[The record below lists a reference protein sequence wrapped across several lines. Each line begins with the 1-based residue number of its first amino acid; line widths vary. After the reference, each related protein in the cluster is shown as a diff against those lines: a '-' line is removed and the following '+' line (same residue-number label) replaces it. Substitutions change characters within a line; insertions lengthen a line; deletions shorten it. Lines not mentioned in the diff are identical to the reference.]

1 MFTILL
7 YNHFRQDF
15 KNVWNSKKNATAFS
29 LTPKMVLNKFKPK
42 IKILDLYLFKEILAT
57 FGVCVFIFTFTTLMG
72 QVFKLTEMVINK
84 GFGFVATLMFL
95 GFLLPSLFMFVI
107 PMSLLLGTLTT
118 LGRMSTDG
126 EIIAFKASG
135 ISLSQIF
142 RPILMVSLIAFFASN
157 FFTLYLSPKAN
168 YSLKKL
174 IFDVAKTKA
183 EVGIKERIFDSDFEG
198 LTLYVNQIASDGKL
212 EGVMVSDTRQAE
224 EPSTILAKEGYLI
237 PKLEELEMN
246 LQLKNGSI
254 HRLSKKKKSYQKID
268 FEMYNLILN
277 LQDSSAGPASMRKK
291 QKEMSFQELW
301 QFAIQRRGKKTKYY
315 DALVELHSRFSTP
328 FACLVFG
335 FLAVPLG
342 IFSPRAGRAYGFVIS
357 LIVILLYYILF
368 SLGENIGSI
377 GMVHPMIAMWLPN
390 VFFLLLS
397 FYLFKKIKAE
407 SPILVLEK
415 LNWYLE
421 IIKNTFRRITEGT
434 KPEKFDDLPSLMWDI
449 NNSTKDGLMVKL
461 GMGEKM
467 ATAIIA
473 YREAQGDIKEF
484 EELKKIRGISDK
496 TLNKILENLLG

>member
-1 MFTILL
+1 
-7 YNHFRQDF
+7 
-15 KNVWNSKKNATAFS
+15 
-29 LTPKMVLNKFKPK
+29 MVLNKFKPK
-42 IKILDLYLFKEILAT
+42 IKIIDLYVFKEIFTT

-72 QVFKLTEMVINK
+72 QVFKLTEMIITK

-95 GFLLPSLFMFVI
+95 GFLLPSLFTFVI
-107 PMSLLLGTLTT
+107 PMSLLLGILTT

-157 FFTLYLSPKAN
+157 FFTLYLNPKAN

-174 IFDVAKTKA
+174 TFEVAQNKA
-183 EVGIKERIFDSDFEG
+183 EVGLKERIFDSDFEG
-198 LTLYVNQIASDGKL
+198 LTLYVNQIASSDGKL

-224 EPSTILAKEGYLI
+224 DPSTIVANEGYLI
-237 PKLEELEMN
+237 PNPEKLEMT

-254 HRLSKKKKSYQKID
+254 HRLNQKKKSYQKID
-268 FEMYNLILN
+268 FETYNLILN
-277 LQDSSAGPASMRKK
+277 LQDSSSGPNSMQKK
-291 QKEMSFQELW
+291 QKEMSIQELW
-301 QFAIQRRGKKTKYY
+301 QFANQQKDNKKKYVKYY
-315 DALVELHSRFSTP
+315 EKYYTVLVEFHSRFSTP

-357 LIVILLYYILF
+357 LIVILMYYILF
-368 SLGENIGSI
+368 SLGENIGSL

-397 FYLFKKIKAE
+397 LYLFKKIKSE

-415 LNWYLE
+415 LTWYLE
-421 IIKNTFRRITEGT
+421 IIKNKFRRITEGT
-434 KPEKFDDLPSLMWDI
+434 KPEKIDYLPSLMWDI

-461 GMGEKM
+461 GIGEKR
-467 ATAIIA
+467 AAAIIA
-473 YREAQGDIKEF
+473 YREAQGGIKEL

>member
-1 MFTILL
+1 
-7 YNHFRQDF
+7 
-15 KNVWNSKKNATAFS
+15 
-29 LTPKMVLNKFKPK
+29 MVLNKFKPK
-42 IKILDLYLFKEILAT
+42 IKILDLYLFKEILTT

-183 EVGIKERIFDSDFEG
+183 EVGLKERIFDSDFEG
-198 LTLYVNQIASDGKL
+198 LTLYVNQIASSDGKL

-224 EPSTILAKEGYLI
+224 DPSTIVANEGYLI
-237 PKLEELEMN
+237 PNPEKLEMT

-254 HRLSKKKKSYQKID
+254 HRLSQKKKSYQKID
-268 FEMYNLILN
+268 FETYNLILN
-277 LQDSSAGPASMRKK
+277 LQGSSTGPASMRKK

-301 QFAIQRRGKKTKYY
+301 QFAIQQRVNKAKYY
-315 DALVELHSRFSTP
+315 DTLVELHSRFSTP

-357 LIVILLYYILF
+357 LIVILMYYILF
-368 SLGENIGSI
+368 SLGENIGSL

-397 FYLFKKIKAE
+397 LYLFKKIKSE

-415 LNWYLE
+415 LTWYLE
-421 IIKNTFRRITEGT
+421 IIKNKFRRITEGT
-434 KPEKFDDLPSLMWDI
+434 KPEKIDYLPSLMWDI

-461 GMGEKM
+461 GIGEKR
-467 ATAIIA
+467 AAAIIA
-473 YREAQGDIKEF
+473 YREAQGGIKEL
-484 EELKKIRGISDK
+484 EELKKIRGIRDK

>member
-1 MFTILL
+1 MEF
-7 YNHFRQDF
+7 Q
-15 KNVWNSKKNATAFS
+15 KNANAFS
-29 LTPKMVLNKFKPK
+29 LIPKMVLNKFKPK
-42 IKILDLYLFKEILAT
+42 IKILDLYLFKEILT
-57 FGVCVFIFTFTTLMG
+57 SFGVCVFIFTFTTLMG

-107 PMSLLLGTLTT
+107 PMSLLLGILTT

-198 LTLYVNQIASDGKL
+198 LTLYVNQIASSDGKL

-237 PKLEELEMN
+237 PNPEELEMN

-254 HRLSKKKKSYQKID
+254 HRLSQKKKSYQKID
-268 FEMYNLILN
+268 FETYNLILN
-277 LQDSSAGPASMRKK
+277 LQDSSNGPASMQKK
-291 QKEMSFQELW
+291 KKEMSFQELW
-301 QFAIQRRGKKTKYY
+301 QFAIKQEGKKSKYY
-315 DALVELHSRFSTP
+315 DILVELHSRFSTP

-368 SLGENIGSI
+368 SLGENIGSL

-397 FYLFKKIKAE
+397 FYLFKKIKSE

-415 LNWYLE
+415 LNWSLE
-421 IIKNTFRRITEGT
+421 IIKKKFRRIAEGT
-434 KPEKFDDLPSLMWDI
+434 KPEKIDYLPSLMWDI

-461 GMGEKM
+461 GIGEKR
-467 ATAIIA
+467 AAAIIA
-473 YREAQGDIKEF
+473 YREAQGGIKEL